1 MAPNS
6 HYTHLRKR
14 RKKGPRKV
22 FDEIIAGNFP
32 NMGKETVN
40 QVQEAQSPLQDKHI
54 ETHINKANTD

>member
-32 NMGKETVN
+32 NMGKETVT
-40 QVQEAQSPLQDKHI
+40 QVSHRINTVSHTELSQRETRQD
-54 ETHINKANTD
+54 T

>member
-32 NMGKETVN
+32 NMERK
-40 QVQEAQSPLQDKHI
+40 QSPKSHTGLTQCPI
-54 ETHINKANTD
+54 QN